1 MHAHRGNKVCTNRL
15 LAPQPVLERR
25 LLAGLGASVFNPAVV
40 SYTLQNFER
49 QLLREIEKRTGE
61 TCAPEK
67 QIADLERK
75 IRNCTTA
82 IAEGRAFKSLLE
94 QLGFLEAELQQAKA
108 RAESAKPGA
117 LRVRMQDTRRFVE
130 GKLHEL
136 QKLLNAEPRMARA
149 ELAKH
154 IQKRIVLKPEGKTY
168 VAVGDWNLLGVVSYD
183 GAGGQNRT
191 GYARLFRAAL
201 YQ

>member
-1 MHAHRGNKVCTNRL
+1 M
-15 LAPQPVLERR
+15 LETR
-25 LLAGLGASVFNPAVV
+25 LLAGLEASVFNPAVV
-40 SYTLQNFER
+40 SYTLQSFER
-49 QLLREIEKRTGE
+49 QLLREIEKHASE
-61 TCAPEK
+61 TCALEK

-82 IAEGRAFKSLLE
+82 IAEGGAFKSLLE

-108 RAESAKPGA
+108 RAESVKPGA

-130 GKLHEL
+130 GKLREL

-154 IQKRIVLKPEGKTY
+154 IQTRIVLKPEGKTY
-168 VAVGDWNLLGVVSYD
+168 FAVGDWNLLGVVSYG